1 MFGEVKV
8 EARLSLR
15 ENTEGRIVF
24 FILKH
29 MGPLKDFNTGTGM
42 IIFGFYKYPF
52 CSSKIYRSGTVL
64 KAEVQVIFY

>member
-1 MFGEVKV
+1 MFVEVKV

-15 ENTEGRIVF
+15 RNTEGRIVF

-29 MGPLKDFNTGTGM
+29 MGPQKDFITRTGM

-52 CSSKIYRSGTVL
+52 CSSEIYRSGTRL
-64 KAEVQVIFY
+64 KTEVQVLFY